1 MIDALI
7 AAAQQA
13 EALERSQLFCP
24 FLVERPASR
33 TQQEQRPWRID
44 GFDRGEDRLG
54 LHHHS
59 GAATERSVV
68 DRAMH
73 IGGVVAQVVCSQIEQ
88 LASPSPAKQTLG
100 AERVDETR
108 EDGEHVDLHG
118 VQAYEAMI
126 FHITDTAT
134 WADSLR
140 RGKHTG
146 STRGIDLAEEGY
158 IHCSTADQWPGVI
171 ERFYADATDL
181 LLLHID
187 EESLT
192 SPLVYE
198 QLPGAPGTFP
208 HIYGPIN
215 LEAVVTTEPI
225 THG

>member
-1 MIDALI
+1 MQI
-7 AAAQQA
+7 
-13 EALERSQLFCP
+13 
-24 FLVERPASR
+24 
-33 TQQEQRPWRID
+33 
-44 GFDRGEDRLG
+44 RG
-54 LHHHS
+54 
-59 GAATERSVV
+59 VF
-68 DRAMH
+68 
-73 IGGVVAQVVCSQIEQ
+73 AQVVGSQIEQ
-88 LASPSPAKQTLG
+88 LVGTRPAEQTLG
-100 AERVDETR
+100 TERVDQCR
-108 EDGEHVDLHG
+108 EYGEHVDLHG

-134 WADSLR
+134 WADSQR

-158 IHCSTADQWPGVI
+158 IHCSTTEQWPGVI

-187 EESLT
+187 EEKLT

-215 LEAVVTTEPI
+215 LDAVITAEPI
-225 THG
+225 DPATT